1 MTPPSIKILPNALT
15 SLRLGLAVVFVVLLS
30 SGSLSATMLS
40 AAAVLFVVAALTD
53 ALDGWLARRLN
64 AITPFGRVMD
74 PFADKVLVLSAF
86 VLLAGPGFHDGE
98 VQLSRV
104 QPWMA
109 IVVLARELLVTSLRG
124 LVESRGGDFSAT
136 VSGKLKMIVQSIAVP
151 AILACV
157 AIGEGWSPDAAA
169 IIAWIV
175 TIVTIWSGAPY
186 VMRAIPL
193 LKESPG

>member
-30 SGSLSATMLS
+30 SGSLSATVLS
-40 AAAVLFVVAALTD
+40 AAAALFVVAALTD

-98 VQLSRV
+98 VQLSGVR
-104 QPWMA
+104 PWMA
-109 IVVLARELLVTSLRG
+109 VVVLARELLVTSLRG

-157 AIGEGWSPDAAA
+157 SIGEGWSLGAAT

-186 VMRAIPL
+186 VIRAIPL